1 MIRQKT
7 YDIFIRPYTIVDQ
20 GAEDKGIAVHKG
32 SVLIN
37 SKSGQITAQ
46 GGECWMLYKGN
57 ITSLS
62 IAQKEIKKLMDT
74 LGVTRENIKLSE
86 VIPLDYV
93 ITPLR

>member
-37 SKSGQITAQ
+37 SNRGQITAQ

-74 LGVTRENIKLSE
+74 LGFTRENIKLRQD
-86 VIPLDYV
+86 VPLDYV
-93 ITPLR
+93 IAPSR